1 MGFTASEA
9 TYHVDE
15 HDNMATHSQD
25 DLDLYNSF
33 HFNNTTTDYENQC
46 A

>member
-1 MGFTASEA
+1 MGYTASEA

-15 HDNMATHSQD
+15 HDNTATHSQD
-25 DLDLYNSF
+25 DFDFNSF
-33 HFNNTTTDYENQC
+33 QFYNTTPDYENQH